1 MTEEQRIQRLES
13 RVLVLTVIACLTLTS
28 CVVMIVMRAT
38 THAPP
43 ISKRLEA
50 VDLRVGSTTLDGQT
64 LHTKIPN
71 AEAGQESEV
80 MTSADDN
87 AAFMVV
93 GVGPVGAMASVD
105 RGKPVVK
112 LSATGAVRSIVE
124 IDTDTGAWTLVRT
137 KKSGPTHE
145 QRTELIGPMTR

>member
-1 MTEEQRIQRLES
+1 MTEEQRIQRLEH
-13 RVLVLTVIACLTLTS
+13 RVLVLAIVACLALTS
-28 CVVMIVMRAT
+28 CVVMFVMRVT

-43 ISKRLEA
+43 ISKRLQA
-50 VDLRVGSTTLDGQT
+50 VDLHVGSTTLDGQV

-71 AEAGQESEV
+71 AEDGQESEV

-87 AAFMVV
+87 GAFVAV

-112 LSATGAVRSIVE
+112 FSATGAVRSTVE

>member
-1 MTEEQRIQRLES
+1 MTEEQRIQRLER
-13 RVLVLTVIACLTLTS
+13 RVLALTIIALLAITS
-28 CVVMIVMRAT
+28 CVVLFVMRAT
-38 THAPP
+38 TPRP
-43 ISKRLEA
+43 QIPKRLEA
-50 VDLRVGSTTLDGQT
+50 VVLQLGSTTLDGQT
-64 LHTKIPN
+64 LHTKIPT

-87 AAFMVV
+87 GAFMAV

-112 LSATGAVRSIVE
+112 FSATGAVRSIVE
-124 IDTDTGAWTLVRT
+124 INTDTGAWTLVRT